1 MLTVSAVIPTYHRPG
16 LVVRAVRSVLKQTFR
31 DLEVIVVVD
40 GPDAAVS
47 TALSEIQDDRL
58 RVVELADNLGVAGA
72 RNIGIENAKGTW
84 IAFLDD
90 DDEWLPEK
98 LDTQL
103 AIARRSIDKSV
114 IVASRFIARTPRGSY
129 LWPQKEP
136 SASQHLS
143 EYLFCRKGLFQGEGL
158 IGTSTLLAP
167 AALLRAVPFRALK
180 KHEDW
185 DWLLRVTNMPDT
197 RLEFCSR
204 PLSICYMEQSR
215 PSLSNTKEWR
225 FSLDWIRG
233 VHSYITPQA
242 FAAFVLTV
250 VAAQAA
256 NGEASFGELC
266 KLLREAVRSGRPAVW
281 DLALFAGLCTV
292 PRDSRHRLRSFLS
305 RTAITTAEV
314 PCEK

>member
-1 MLTVSAVIPTYHRPG
+1 MLTVSTVIPTYHRPRR
-16 LVVRAVRSVLKQTFR
+16 VVRAVHSALKQTFR

-40 GPDAAVS
+40 GPDATAL
-47 TALSEIQDDRL
+47 TALSEIHDDRL
-58 RVVELADNLGVAGA
+58 RVIELPDNVGVARA
-72 RNIGIENAKGTW
+72 RMAGIEKAKGTW

-103 AIARRSIDKSV
+103 AIARSSTDKSV
-114 IVASRFIARTPRGSY
+114 IVAARCIARTPYASY

-136 SASQHLS
+136 SASRHIS
-143 EYLFCRKGLFQGEGL
+143 EFLFCRKGLFQGEGL
-158 IGTSTLLAP
+158 IATSTLLAP
-167 AALLRAVPFRALK
+167 AALLRAVPFHDLK

-185 DWLLRVTNMPDT
+185 DWLLRATSMPGT
-197 RLEFCSR
+197 RLDFCPQ
-204 PLSICYMEQSR
+204 PLAICYVEQNR

-233 VHSYITPQA
+233 MQSYVTPRA

-256 NGEASFGELC
+256 NGEASFGELYE
-266 KLLREAVRSGRPAVW
+266 LLRDAFRSGPALW
-281 DLALFAGLCTV
+281 DLFLFAGLCAV

-305 RTAITTAEV
+305 RAVIRVVEV
-314 PCEK
+314 PAK